1 MSTEDNK
8 TLVRRFYDEVYNKQ
22 NLAVIDELIDPHF
35 MSRTLEAGGI
45 PTREGY
51 KHFITGFLHTFPDVR
66 ASVEDVIAEGDKVVA
81 RWVVRGTHRGEFR
94 GPTGSIPPTGKQVT
108 VTSIDI
114 FRIADGKFIERWPE
128 RDRLGLLQQLGVVPA
143 PGQAS

>member
-1 MSTEDNK
+1 MVNASRSSRCLPSPANGSSSAPSSCALPSASISRLRLSG
-8 TLVRRFYDEVYNKQ
+8 LVGQTRKRCEKH
-22 NLAVIDELIDPHF
+22 PHF
-35 MSRTLEAGGI
+35 G
-45 PTREGY
+45 
-51 KHFITGFLHTFPDVR
+51 R
-66 ASVEDVIAEGDKVVA
+66 AHDL
-81 RWVVRGTHRGEFR
+81 
-94 GPTGSIPPTGKQVT
+94 GPSTGKQVT

>member
-1 MSTEDNK
+1 MSTENNK
-8 TLVRRFYDEVYNKQ
+8 ALVRRFYEEVYNKQ
-22 NLAVIDELIDPHF
+22 NLAIIDELIATNF
-35 MSRTLEAGGI
+35 MSHTLDPGGV

-51 KHFITGFLHTFPDVR
+51 KQFITGFLNAFPDVR
-66 ASVEDVIAEGDKVVA
+66 VSVEDVIAEGDKVVA
-81 RWVVRGTHRGEFR
+81 RWVVRGTHKGEFR